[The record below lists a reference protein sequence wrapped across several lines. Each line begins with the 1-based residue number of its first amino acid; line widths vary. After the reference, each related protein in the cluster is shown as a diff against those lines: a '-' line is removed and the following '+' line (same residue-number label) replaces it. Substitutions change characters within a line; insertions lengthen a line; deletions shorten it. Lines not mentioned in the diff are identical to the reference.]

1 MKNLPKVQKN
11 CKLAQKTIPMGK
23 IIKWTFRIFLIVL
36 AIRIFAPESAI
47 YQAIAPI
54 TEPIFEG
61 ILESL
66 SEFVND
72 DNTQNAVQEL
82 KNERKNQVEIIEE
95 KPENQENN
103 SSFEDFSQVQE
114 FDALLPCQSR
124 IRHVTHLHEW
134 NTPSNVYYKAKFTI
148 LPREAC
154 ESESFREQ
162 MPEPI
167 SDGSTKDYYGK
178 VYLQLIKECRPKLDR
193 IIRTY
198 EKIGKKY
205 QLNYR
210 QFAEMVMA
218 SVQEIPYVLV
228 HPETCY
234 KAKQW
239 GGFMSTYHEEG
250 KECLPEIRFGLTSPT
265 EFLYNFK
272 GDCDTRT
279 VFLYTILAH
288 FGYDVAIF
296 VSNTHCLLG
305 IHLPNVYGDYLTY
318 KGKKYFFW
326 ETTAKGFVPGVLPN
340 EFKNDF
346 WNIALVKPQS

>member
-1 MKNLPKVQKN
+1 
-11 CKLAQKTIPMGK
+11 MGK
-23 IIKWTFRIFLIVL
+23 IIKWSSRIFWIVL
-36 AIRIFAPESAI
+36 GLRIFAPQSQI
-47 YQAIAPI
+47 YQMIAPI
-54 TEPIFEG
+54 SEPIFEA

-66 SEFVND
+66 VQVINS
-72 DNTQNAVQEL
+72 DNTNNAVREL
-82 KNERKNQVEIIEE
+82 KNEKNKQVEIIEE
-95 KPENQENN
+95 NPENQNYNN
-103 SSFEDFSQVQE
+103 QGQVEDYSKVQE
-114 FDALLPCQSR
+114 FDAIMPCQSR
-124 IRHVTHLHEW
+124 IGHVTHLHTW
-134 NTPSNVYYKAKFTI
+134 KSFNGKNFKAKFTI
-148 LPREAC
+148 LPKEAC
-154 ESESFREQ
+154 GSESFREQ
-162 MPEPI
+162 MPEPTF
-167 SDGSTKDYYGK
+167 DGSIKDYYGK
-178 VYLQLIKECRPKLDR
+178 VYLQLIKECRPKMER

-210 QFAEMVMA
+210 QFAEMVMT
-218 SVQEIPYVLV
+218 SIQEIPYVLV
-228 HPETCY
+228 HPESCY

-239 GGFMSTYHEEG
+239 GGFMATYHAEG

-265 EFLYNFK
+265 EFLYNLK

-279 VFLYTILAH
+279 VFIYTILAH

-340 EFKNDF
+340 EFRNDF
-346 WNIALVKPQS
+346 WNIALVKP